1 MTNAIVVRELKKR
14 YLRDAKK
21 YNNNPSKL
29 AEIRKAH
36 MEALR
41 MHLYFDPIE
50 PPVPTTPPAKD
61 AVTPRGCFWRKSK

>member
-1 MTNAIVVRELKKR
+1 MTNPIVVRELKRR

-21 YNNNPSKL
+21 YKNNPSKL

-41 MHLYFDPIE
+41 MHMRFDPIE
-50 PPVPTTPPAKD
+50 PPTPLAED
-61 AVTPRGCFWRKSK
+61 AVASKGCFWIKFK

>member
-50 PPVPTTPPAKD
+50 PPVPMTLD
-61 AVTPRGCFWRKSK
+61 AVASKGCFWMKFK

>member
-41 MHLYFDPIE
+41 IHLYFDPIE
-50 PPVPTTPPAKD
+50 PPVPTKPND
-61 AVTPRGCFWRKSK
+61 AVVPKGCFWRKSK